1 MYIYNHRLF
10 NRYRLKVFSFAVLG
24 DDNPNW
30 KPASYGYSQWGFTTH
45 LQFPSV
51 KLLDYSHDTLAQSK
65 NPFAII
71 IMAHLQT
78 QATQGNSQQR
88 FQLKLSLV
96 KRLYDL
102 GYTGEMIR
110 QLFRFIEWM
119 MTLPPIL
126 QSDFKTELNRYNE
139 GKSMPFLTSFEID
152 GMVKSCRENVIEIL
166 ETRFGNVSDDLKN
179 QINSLEDLQLLKSI
193 FKQAITIASVEDFE
207 HLLVSSQG
215 DN

>member
-1 MYIYNHRLF
+1 
-10 NRYRLKVFSFAVLG
+10 
-24 DDNPNW
+24 
-30 KPASYGYSQWGFTTH
+30 
-45 LQFPSV
+45 
-51 KLLDYSHDTLAQSK
+51 
-65 NPFAII
+65 
-71 IMAHLQT
+71 MANLQT

-96 KRLYDL
+96 KRLYDW

-139 GKSMPFLTSFEID
+139 GKRMPFLTSFEID
-152 GMVKSCRENVIEIL
+152 GMIKNSRENVIEIL